1 MENYLSG
8 RGAGEDIDLTIG
20 DSSFRPFLSQAS
32 QSSNESKT
40 TEQVLA
46 SEGESQV
53 IFDEKDCPKVE
64 VVSVDQKPR
73 QIVIHL
79 EDGRLLKINCEYTES

>member
-1 MENYLSG
+1 M
-8 RGAGEDIDLTIG
+8 LTFLKS
-20 DSSFRPFLSQAS
+20 DSSFRPFLSQAPS
-32 QSSNESKT
+32 GSNDSNLAEPN
-40 TEQVLA
+40 LA

-64 VVSVDQKPR
+64 VVSVDQQPR

-79 EDGRLLKINCEYTES
+79 EDGRLLKINCEYPEA

>member
-8 RGAGEDIDLTIG
+8 RGAGEDIDLSKN
-20 DSSFRPFLSQAS
+20 DSSFRPFLSQAPS
-32 QSSNESKT
+32 SSNESNLV
-40 TEQVLA
+40 EPNLA
-46 SEGESQV
+46 SEADSQV

-64 VVSVDQKPR
+64 VVSVDQQPR

-79 EDGRLLKINCEYTES
+79 DDGRQLKINCEYPEA

>member
-8 RGAGEDIDLTIG
+8 RGAGEDIDLSKG
-20 DSSFRPFLSQAS
+20 DSSFRPFLSQTS
-32 QSSNESKT
+32 SNSNESNTAKSNL
-40 TEQVLA
+40 VA
-46 SEGESQV
+46 EGESQV

-64 VVSVDQKPR
+64 VVSVDQKPK

-79 EDGRLLKINCEYTES
+79 DDGRLLKINCEYSEA

>member
-8 RGAGEDIDLTIG
+8 RGAGEDIDLSKG

-32 QSSNESKT
+32 SNSNESNLA
-40 TEQVLA
+40 EPNLA
-46 SEGESQV
+46 SEGGSQV

-64 VVSVDQKPR
+64 VVSVDQQPR

-79 EDGRLLKINCEYTES
+79 DDGRLLKINCEYPEA